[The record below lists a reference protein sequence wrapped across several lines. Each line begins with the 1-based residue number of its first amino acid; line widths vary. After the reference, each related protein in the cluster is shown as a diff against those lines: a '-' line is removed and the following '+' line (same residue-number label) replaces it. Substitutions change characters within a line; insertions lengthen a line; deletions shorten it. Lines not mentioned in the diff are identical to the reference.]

1 MSKWH
6 PKILQRH
13 PKFRKPRYVFALHRS
28 KMIWGKH
35 VFLRVAIA
43 TDICNVISQ
52 LNFLAQKLKAKIVS
66 MVSVHCHEYRL
77 ASACYYTAAD
87 LYSVACETAKA
98 LAIMKVFYYFT
109 VAIGLPYMHQTTM
122 KTKGRQLQRACKAR
136 RLSSEATA
144 RAEWDFDYL
153 YLGHIEAAVRKY
165 QWWSA
170 RCFTATSENE
180 KFQHYRTE
188 QSMSEPTKVFQ
199 AGCLNLAQMK
209 ASVELCIN
217 KLSNT
222 DAKTEI

>member
-1 MSKWH
+1 MSTASLR
-6 PKILQRH
+6 PVTILPQICTVWRAKLRKHLQLWKCFTISPLQSDCLTCIKLQWRQRVGSYSAH
-13 PKFRKPRYVFALHRS
+13 
-28 KMIWGKH
+28 
-35 VFLRVAIA
+35 
-43 TDICNVISQ
+43 
-52 LNFLAQKLKAKIVS
+52 AKQGG
-66 MVSVHCHEYRL
+66 CR
-77 ASACYYTAAD
+77 A
-87 LYSVACETAKA
+87 
-98 LAIMKVFYYFT
+98 
-109 VAIGLPYMHQTTM
+109 
-122 KTKGRQLQRACKAR
+122 RQQ
-136 RLSSEATA
+136 
-144 RAEWDFDYL
+144 WDFDYL